1 MNAYFNLQPP
11 TSNLQLYGLYLKK
24 QPRMEERQPLFS
36 LSIEPITRMH
46 LNETARWARF
56 LAIIGMAFLILFIVG
71 GLVYSIYLSS
81 VLESVNSDYG
91 FRTSYSSSMIAG
103 SAIMFLVV
111 AVISFFPMLY
121 MLRFAN
127 RMRKALNAN
136 DQEAL
141 NSSFQNLKIYFRYI
155 GIITIIGLVLW
166 VLWITIFILGSA
178 ALR

>member
-1 MNAYFNLQPP
+1 
-11 TSNLQLYGLYLKK
+11 
-24 QPRMEERQPLFS
+24 MEERQPLFS
-36 LSIEPITRMH
+36 LSIEPITKLH
-46 LNETARWARF
+46 LSETARWARF
-56 LAIIGMAFLILFIVG
+56 LAIIGLVFLMLFIVG
-71 GLVYSIYLSS
+71 GLVYSIYLST

-91 FRTSYSSSMIAG
+91 FRASYSRSMAAG
-103 SAIMFLVV
+103 SVIMILIA
-111 AVISFFPMLY
+111 AVISFFPLLY

-127 RMRKALNAN
+127 GMRKALNAN